1 MGMTYAQLL
10 RGRSALH
17 TVSLSEPAS
26 PGHPTAKGS
35 SNEQQWF
42 FLRTDRRRGNKQ
54 LQYIYMEATHTSSSL
69 SEAFSW
75 KVSSVEFLPPGRP
88 PASRPVSMYATPA
101 GPPLAPIVVRACRDG
116 TVHMATVW
124 RIYRRMRLQCH
135 FAFMHAFSWV
145 EDSSNF
151 FLFLQHHLSTVFFLL
166 LSYPSLPCS

>member
-101 GPPLAPIVVRACRDG
+101 GPPLAPIVRACRDG
-116 TVHMATVW
+116 TMHMATVW

-135 FAFMHAFSWV
+135 CAVRHACRWV